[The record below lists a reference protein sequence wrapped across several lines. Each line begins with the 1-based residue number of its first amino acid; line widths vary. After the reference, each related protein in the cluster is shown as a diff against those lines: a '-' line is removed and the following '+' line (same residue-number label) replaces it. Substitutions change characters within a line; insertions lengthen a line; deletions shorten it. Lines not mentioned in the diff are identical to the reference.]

1 MKVKEVMTTSA
12 VACSP
17 TNSLADAAG
26 LMWNNDCGILPVITE
41 SGQVVGLV
49 TDRDICMSA
58 LLTGRGLSDIPV
70 DNVISGKVLGCKAE
84 DEIHFALKMMRDNKV
99 RRLPVL
105 AADGTLDG
113 MLSLNDLVL
122 RAADG
127 TAKATSEL
135 TYGDVIKAYKAIC
148 EHHVPM
154 IKAHATT
161 GA

>member
-12 VACSP
+12 VACRP

-26 LMWNNDCGILPVITE
+26 LMWNNDCGVLPVITDT
-41 SGQVVGLV
+41 GQVVGLV

-58 LLTGRGLSDIPV
+58 LLTGRSLSAIPV
-70 DNVISGKVLGCKAE
+70 DNVISGKVLACKAE
-84 DEIHFALKMMRDNKV
+84 DEIHVALNMMRENKV
-99 RRLPVL
+99 RRLPVIT
-105 AADGTLDG
+105 ADGALDG

-127 TAKATSEL
+127 TAKAASEL
-135 TYGDVIKAYKAIC
+135 TYGDVMKAYKAIC
-148 EHHVPM
+148 EHPVPM
-154 IKAHATT
+154 TKAQSTT